1 MRSRLLRDLDER
13 GRPYP
18 QSMLARLFAP
28 IGLDVGGDG
37 AEAIALSIVA
47 EVSAVMHGR
56 RGAHLREGAASI
68 HESPSLV

>member
-1 MRSRLLRDLDER
+1 MF
-13 GRPYP
+13 
-18 QSMLARLFAP
+18 ARLFAP

-37 AEAIALSIVA
+37 AEAIALSIIA

-56 RGAHLREGAASI
+56 TGSHLRERVASI

>member
-1 MRSRLLRDLDER
+1 VLSRVH
-13 GRPYP
+13 
-18 QSMLARLFAP
+18 AP

-37 AEAIALSIVA
+37 AEAIALSIIA

-56 RGAHLREGAASI
+56 AGTSLREGLAAI